1 MSVVCALCAVAA
13 AISAPQ
19 DDPTVSKTTHH
30 GTAVPIA
37 DPADEIEWRR
47 VFGSTTLSAVRRVPV
62 GAREHDGRVTGP
74 RVHEPVDPRSVKV
87 VHLIQSNHLDIGFSE

>member
-47 VFGSTTLSAVRRVPV
+47 VFGSTTLSAVRR
-62 GAREHDGRVTGP
+62 
-74 RVHEPVDPRSVKV
+74 EPVDPRSVKV